1 MFKERKSR
9 KHEKSEF
16 IENKIKNNLD
26 ELENNKMYAST
37 EIKKNLDKEENMSNK
52 VNEMA
57 FGSSTRIKRR
67 IMKSN
72 LKQIKNQNQYN
83 EANYLITCNISTK
96 DNSPFLIAKSS
107 A

>member
-1 MFKERKSR
+1 
-9 KHEKSEF
+9 
-16 IENKIKNNLD
+16 
-26 ELENNKMYAST
+26 
-37 EIKKNLDKEENMSNK
+37 
-52 VNEMA
+52 MA

-72 LKQIKNQNQYN
+72 LKQFKNQNQYN